1 MPREVDSE
9 TLCSM
14 VRADGARERVASGR
28 TRISLVSWEFR
39 LAAIVLAAGAALFCS
54 GILGTL
60 SGSWDRVSLSG
71 HSRLVE
77 AVTFSPDGRTLASC
91 GFDSTVR
98 LWDTSCWDDER
109 PAQPE
114 VLTHPSV
121 VFATAFSPDGSL
133 LAAAADRSLTIWA
146 RDPSYH
152 RQVEQSGETY
162 HSVAF
167 SPDGRTL
174 ALGAEDGTIRLWEMP
189 AARERAILR
198 GHTGTARG
206 LAFSP
211 DGKILASGGQDGRA
225 VLWDT
230 IGGTVRRVLIEEGT
244 TPIRSVAFSP
254 DGRIVGVAEPTYRA
268 KDVQFFD
275 VQTGAIRARLS
286 GLPLGIN
293 ALAFS
298 PDGRTVVTAGVDRSI
313 KLWDLNT
320 GKELGSRMDEHWLK
334 SVAFSPDGRWLA
346 YAGGH
351 EDVGILDLTGRR
363 SNTIGIPPSIEQQHR
378 KAT

>member
-9 TLCSM
+9 APCSTM
-14 VRADGARERVASGR
+14 RPDGARERVTSGR

-39 LAAIVLAAGAALFCS
+39 LAAIMLAAAVALFWS
-54 GILGTL
+54 GIIGPL
-60 SGSWDRVSLSG
+60 SSSWDRVSLSG
-71 HSRLVE
+71 HTRLVE
-77 AVTFSPDGRTLASC
+77 GVTFSPDGRTLASC

-98 LWDTSCWDDER
+98 LWDTSQWDDER

-114 VLTHPSV
+114 VLSHPSV

-133 LAAAADRSLTIWA
+133 LAAAADRSVTIWA

-152 RQVEQSGETY
+152 RVLERSGETY
-162 HSVAF
+162 HGLAF

-189 AARERAILR
+189 TARERAILR
-198 GHTGTARG
+198 GHTATPRG

-211 DGKILASGGQDGRA
+211 DGKFLASGGQDGRA
-225 VLWDT
+225 VLWDAT
-230 IGGTVRRVLIEEGT
+230 AGTPLRVLIEEGT

-254 DGRIVGVAEPTYRA
+254 DGRILGVAEPTYQA

-275 VQTGAIRARLS
+275 VETGAIRARLS

-298 PDGRTVVTAGVDRSI
+298 PDGRTVATAGVDRSI
-313 KLWDLNT
+313 KLWDLGT
-320 GKELGSRMDEHWLK
+320 GKELVSLKDDHWLK

-351 EDVGILDLTGRR
+351 ETVGLLDLKGRRPEPTGILR
-363 SNTIGIPPSIEQQHR
+363 SIAHEHR